1 MEKKVYITKEEQE
14 KCRRVAEAF
23 AELYGLENILVMD
36 AGRYGFV
43 KLQYYKEPQG
53 FDDVITFTD
62 SQSMFENLWQEWL
75 DTKLYL
81 MAKGTPLM
89 EKGYGGVLKSLPEEK
104 QKELTER
111 KADFAIKAGITLLIS
126 LIDSIVIFL
135 STFRHRVQKSLNIK
149 RQLQAVCS

>member
-81 MAKGTPLM
+81 MAKGTLLM
-89 EKGYGGVLKSLPEEK
+89 EKGYGGVLKSAGGK
-104 QKELTER
+104 TEGTYR
-111 KADFAIKAGITLLIS
+111 
-126 LIDSIVIFL
+126 
-135 STFRHRVQKSLNIK
+135 QKSRLCNKGRNYIISNT
-149 RQLQAVCS
+149 A